1 MNDSTEYAKMI
12 ELNIPS
18 CEYVNKRKSRF
29 LKKKTLARKVNDQ
42 LSLLEKEEEC
52 DQNCSYC
59 DQNDKNCNKVSE
71 KASNMPVLYD
81 EKVAKAE
88 KRKTAVIYAQ
98 VAACFALV
106 AAIILTNVFWE
117 NSGMNTLLKSV
128 FQSEQIAEQDNRTH
142 VDFSL
147 FMPATGEGVTL
158 SSGVITVMGEYSLYP
173 VCEGVVEKV
182 DKNADGTYTVT
193 VEHSDNF
200 SSIIEGINFV
210 YFGQGESVNPNVP
223 IGYTKNKASVYLY
236 NNGSLITD
244 YAAVENSIV
253 FNK

>member
-1 MNDSTEYAKMI
+1 MKKILFTSESVTEGHPDKICDKISDAILDEILSQDPM
-12 ELNIPS
+12 S
-18 CEYVNKRKSRF
+18 RVACE
-29 LKKKTLARKVNDQ
+29 T
-42 LSLLEKEEEC
+42 
-52 DQNCSYC
+52 
-59 DQNDKNCNKVSE
+59 
-71 KASNMPVLYD
+71 
-81 EKVAKAE
+81 
-88 KRKTAVIYAQ
+88 
-98 VAACFALV
+98 FA
-106 AAIILTNVFWE
+106 T
-117 NSGMNTLLKSV
+117 T
-128 FQSEQIAEQDNRTH
+128 
-142 VDFSL
+142 
-147 FMPATGEGVTL
+147 
-158 SSGVITVMGEYSLYP
+158 GVITVMGEYSLYP